1 MAVMQRS
8 LLDPHIIE
16 EAVAMDEPRIGAWIC
31 DCKGQISDKIDTRRL
46 EEETKKLP
54 NVVFVKRVGLLC
66 TKEEI
71 ARLTA
76 ELIDTD
82 ADRLLF
88 IGCSARSS
96 LRFPEQQIVNTLKH
110 ANIDEALFETA
121 NVREQCAWIHEPGEA
136 ATSKALDVI
145 KMAHARL
152 MLDVPRGPAVKIV
165 EKSLVVGGGPAG
177 LAVAKDLAGVGKE
190 VTIVERGTYL
200 GGRLCQIPFLFQTE
214 NWPGRCVSICVGPVQ
229 ASGAVLNPLI
239 DAYTQSS
246 VERVGKVD
254 GNFRARIKVGAPYV
268 DPQICISCGKCAEV
282 CPEDATSDFNEGLF
296 VRKAIDKD
304 FPRAVPDVY
313 NILDAFCTK
322 CGKCVDVCPTDAID
336 LEARP
341 EIREDT
347 FGAVFL
353 ATGFDSYDLKQNEE
367 FNYGSPNVVTG
378 IEFERLLDRGVQCPS
393 NGKVPE
399 HIVFVLCAG
408 SRATREKEGK
418 GVPYCSK
425 TCCGITMK
433 QAERVALTMEET
445 EVTIIY
451 YYDIRTYERTFEE
464 LYDNVRRM
472 GIEFVKGNIDSV
484 EENEDQGLTLS
495 LAQLD
500 DQASSSGGEYVF
512 EDGALKLKADMVV
525 LASAQIPKKGADTLA
540 KQLKLAT
547 DPAGFPME
555 NQPRLF
561 RPTESFVDRAYVV
574 GASTGPKVVQQAVEQ
589 GKAAAMSALPYLMKG
604 EKELPKFVSSIDPEI
619 CINCRICETVCPHGA
634 ITITEEG
641 VITDPAFCQGCG
653 FCAAACPTH
662 AAKLINFTDKQILD
676 QVDVAFGGL
685 KEGEPKIMA
694 LLCYWCS
701 YCGADL
707 AGANGLRAPV
717 NYRSIRIRCSSSV
730 NTALIVEMFR
740 RGVDG
745 ILIGGCPT
753 AACHHVNGNYLTDK
767 RMALLGNLMDQ
778 LGLDGG
784 RLRFD
789 YIGVPHSQK
798 FVDTI
803 TEMDKQ
809 LRELGPNPAGKFGKK
824 SA

>member
-1 MAVMQRS
+1 
-8 LLDPHIIE
+8 
-16 EAVAMDEPRIGAWIC
+16 MDKPRIGAWIC
-31 DCKGQISDKIDTRRL
+31 DCKGQISDNIDTHYL

-54 NVVFVKRVGLLC
+54 NVIFVKRVGFLC
-66 TKEEI
+66 AKEEI
-71 ARLTA
+71 ALLT
-76 ELIDTD
+76 EDLMNTD

-88 IGCSARSS
+88 VGCSARSS
-96 LRFPEQQIVNTLKH
+96 LRFPEEKIVKALKNAH
-110 ANIDEALFETA
+110 IDEALFEVA
-121 NVREQCAWIHEPGEA
+121 NVREQCAWIHEPGQA
-136 ATSKALDVI
+136 STSKALDLV

-152 MLDVPRGPAVKIV
+152 ILDEARGPAVKIV
-165 EKSLVVGGGPAG
+165 EKTLVVGGGPAG
-177 LAVAKDLAGVGKE
+177 LAAAKDLASVGKE

-200 GGRLCQIPFLFQTE
+200 GGRLCQIPYLFQTE
-214 NWPGRCVSICVGPVQ
+214 NWSGRCVSICVGPVQ

-239 DAYTQSS
+239 DAYTQSA
-246 VERVGKVD
+246 VERLEKVD
-254 GNFRARIKVGAPYV
+254 GNFRACIELGASYV
-268 DPQICISCGKCAEV
+268 DPEKCISCDKCAEV

-313 NILDAFCTK
+313 NIIEAFCTK
-322 CGKCVDVCPTDAID
+322 CGECVDVCPTNAIN
-336 LEARP
+336 LEAKTQTK
-341 EIREDT
+341 EDD

-353 ATGFDSYDLKQNEE
+353 ATGFDSYDLKQNAE
-367 FNYGSPNVVTG
+367 FNYRSQNVLTG
-378 IEFERLLDRGVQCPS
+378 MEFERLLDKGVQCPS
-393 NGKVPE
+393 NGKAPE

-433 QAERVALTMEET
+433 QVERVALTMEET

-451 YYDIRTYERTFEE
+451 YYDIRTYERTFEN
-464 LYDNVRRM
+464 LYDNVRKM

-484 EENEDQGLTLS
+484 EENKDQSLS
-495 LAQLD
+495 LSLNQLD
-500 DQASSSGGEYVF
+500 DQASSSGGQYIF
-512 EDGALKLKADMVV
+512 EDGSLKLKSDMVV
-525 LASAQIPKKGADTLA
+525 LASAQTPKKGTDALA
-540 KQLKLAT
+540 KQLKIAV
-547 DPAGFPME
+547 DEVGFPME
-555 NQPRLF
+555 NQPRIF
-561 RPTESFVDRAYVV
+561 RPAESFVDRVYVI

-589 GKAAAMSALPYLMKG
+589 GKAAAMTALPYLIKG
-604 EKELPKFVSSIDPEI
+604 EKELPKFVSNIDPEI

-634 ITITEEG
+634 ITITEKG

-676 QVDVAFGGL
+676 QVDVAFSGL

-730 NTALIVEMFR
+730 NTAIIVEMFR

-767 RMALLGNLMDQ
+767 RMGLLGNLMEQ
-778 LGLDGG
+778 LGLDSS

-789 YIGVPHSQK
+789 YIGVPQSQK
-798 FVDTI
+798 FVDLI
-803 TEMDKQ
+803 TEMDEK
-809 LRELGPNPAGKFGKK
+809 LRELGPNPVLMLNK
-824 SA
+824 SIASERGQANG